1 MAEQRNM
8 WNWEVSGF
16 KPRTL
21 EAEQPL
27 VRRYSI
33 STTRENSELSKQAL
47 ASKVHRLKDK
57 IKLAKEDC
65 LELRQEASDLQEYSN
80 AKLDRVTRY
89 FGALAEK
96 TRKLDQAALETE
108 ARISPLINEKKRL
121 FNDLLTA
128 KGSIK
133 VFCRVRPLFED
144 ESPSVVEFPDDCTIR
159 VNTGSDTI
167 SNPKK
172 DFEFDRVYGPHVGQ
186 AELFTDVQP
195 YVQSALDGYNVSI
208 FAYGQTCSGKTHTME
223 GSSYDR
229 GLYARCFE
237 ELFDLANSESTSTSR
252 FNFSVTV
259 FELYNEQ
266 ITDLLSES
274 ESTLQKIRMGSLESF
289 IELQQEKIDNPLDFS
304 RILQAAFQRRGN
316 DISKLNVSHLIV
328 TVHIYYNNV
337 ISGENLYSKLS
348 LVDLAGSEGLIAEDD
363 SSERVTDMLHVM
375 KSLSALGDVL
385 SSLTSRKDVVP
396 YENSMLT
403 TVLADSLGR
412 KSKTLMILNVCPN
425 IANLSETLSSLSF
438 SSRARNATLS
448 LGNRDTIKKWR
459 DV

>member
-1 MAEQRNM
+1 MKVLLLLNFLMIAQSVSILALIPSRIPKKILNLTEFMDLM
-8 WNWEVSGF
+8 WDKLSCLQMFNHLCNLLWMDIMFLYLVMDKLAPE
-16 KPRTL
+16 RHTL
-21 EAEQPL
+21 WKDLAMIVDYML
-27 VRRYSI
+27 VVLKSCLIWLTQNQLLLLGSI
-33 STTRENSELSKQAL
+33 SL
-47 ASKVHRLKDK
+47 
-57 IKLAKEDC
+57 
-65 LELRQEASDLQEYSN
+65 LR
-80 AKLDRVTRY
+80 
-89 FGALAEK
+89 F
-96 TRKLDQAALETE
+96 
-108 ARISPLINEKKRL
+108 
-121 FNDLLTA
+121 
-128 KGSIK
+128 
-133 VFCRVRPLFED
+133 
-144 ESPSVVEFPDDCTIR
+144 
-159 VNTGSDTI
+159 
-167 SNPKK
+167 
-172 DFEFDRVYGPHVGQ
+172 
-186 AELFTDVQP
+186 
-195 YVQSALDGYNVSI
+195 
-208 FAYGQTCSGKTHTME
+208 
-223 GSSYDR
+223 
-229 GLYARCFE
+229 
-237 ELFDLANSESTSTSR
+237 
-252 FNFSVTV
+252 

-274 ESTLQKIRMGSLESF
+274 ESTSQKIRMGSLESF